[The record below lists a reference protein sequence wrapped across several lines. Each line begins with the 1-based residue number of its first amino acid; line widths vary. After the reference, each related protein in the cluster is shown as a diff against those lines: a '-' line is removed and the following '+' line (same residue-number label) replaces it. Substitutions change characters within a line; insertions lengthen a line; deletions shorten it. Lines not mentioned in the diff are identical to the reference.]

1 MLRKFFLITCIF
13 LLSTITFSENKLNF
27 IFNINRGYM
36 EYTNLDTQVKYGLNF
51 SGGRSSLNL
60 EEGRYKF
67 QFFSPDY
74 HTKEMLI
81 TSDGNY
87 RSYSVELERRES
99 SFFISIIESRK
110 QEVYLS
116 DKPISRGRA
125 LEGAKLIFYRN
136 NEPVKSLE
144 IHSLLE
150 PLSLEHG
157 YYDISLV
164 MGDKSIFR
172 VQRFP
177 INDKGGKFINFFA
190 SPPQVN
196 VRGVLKVGEMS
207 LGGAKVTFTDVDNN
221 SYSMNSNFS
230 GEFSG
235 YLPAKKYQLKV
246 ERFGYKL
253 KEEVNLLYDFTSQVS
268 PYDLR
273 LELQEVPSI
282 IGGRVFDD
290 LGAPIE
296 EARVTMKTEDQVFET
311 FTDSYGRFS
320 GETPAGIIFIKVE
333 KNGYFH
339 HGIVQKI
346 EKSST
351 ISNLEIRV
359 SRQIHSLRGIISDG
373 VSPIKRKKLDLID
386 EEGRRFDSTLS
397 GDNGYFEFLDIPA
410 TRNFYIH
417 TRVKGYKDYSSEPFI
432 LKENQEDF
440 NIILAPLGSKVVLHL
455 MKEPNLPLE
464 EATVLINGK
473 EETTDANGMIYTEPS
488 TTPLTVS
495 VSGVTRTLELSDK
508 QEIYELKF

>member
-13 LLSTITFSENKLNF
+13 LLYNISFSENKLNF
-27 IFNINRGYM
+27 IFNVSRGYM
-36 EYTNLDTQVKYGLNF
+36 EYTNLDTQVKYGLNY
-51 SGGRSSLNL
+51 SGGRASLDL

-74 HTKEMLI
+74 HTKELLI
-81 TSDGNY
+81 TSDGSY

-99 SFFISIIESRK
+99 AFFISIIESRK

-116 DKPISRGRA
+116 ERPINRGRA
-125 LEGAKLIFYRN
+125 LEGATIIFYQN

-144 IHSLLE
+144 VKSLLE
-150 PLSLEHG
+150 PLNLEHG

-164 MGDKSIFR
+164 MGSKTIFR
-172 VQRFP
+172 IQRFP

-196 VRGVLKVGEMS
+196 VKGRLKVGEMS

-221 SYSMNSNFS
+221 SYSMKSDFS

-253 KEEVNLLYDFTSQVS
+253 KEEVNLLYDFTSQTS
-268 PYDLR
+268 PYNLR
-273 LELQEVPSI
+273 LELEEVPSV

-290 LGAPIE
+290 LGDPIE

-311 FTDSYGRFS
+311 FTDSYGRFT
-320 GETPAGIIFIKVE
+320 GETPAGIVFIKVD
-333 KNGYFH
+333 KGGYFH

-359 SRQIHSLRGIISDG
+359 ARQVFSLRGIVSDG
-373 VSPIKRKKLDLID
+373 VSPIKRRKLDLID

-410 TRNFYIH
+410 TRNFYIY
-417 TRVKGYKDYSSEPFI
+417 TSVEGYKNYSSESFI
-432 LKENQEDF
+432 LEEDEENF
-440 NIILAPLGSKVVLHL
+440 NIILDPLGSKVVLQI
-455 MKEPNLPLE
+455 MEEPNLPLE
-464 EATVLINGK
+464 ETTVLINGK
-473 EETTDANGMIYTEPS
+473 EETTDINGMIYTEPS
-488 TTPLTVS
+488 ATPLTVS
-495 VSGVTRTLELSDK
+495 VRGVTKTLEITDK
-508 QEIYELKF
+508 QEIYELRF

>member
-13 LLSTITFSENKLNF
+13 LLYNISFSENKLNF
-27 IFNINRGYM
+27 IFNVSRGYM
-36 EYTNLDTQVKYGLNF
+36 EYTNLDTQVKYGLNY
-51 SGGRSSLNL
+51 SGGRASLDL

-81 TSDGNY
+81 TSDGSY

-116 DKPISRGRA
+116 HRPVNRGRT
-125 LEGAKLIFYRN
+125 LEGAKVIFYQN

-144 IHSLLE
+144 VHSLLE
-150 PLSLEHG
+150 PLNIEHG

-164 MGDKSIFR
+164 MGGKTIFR
-172 VQRFP
+172 IQRFP

-196 VRGVLKVGEMS
+196 VKGILKVGDMS

-221 SYSMNSNFS
+221 SYSMKSDFS

-235 YLPAKKYQLKV
+235 YLPAKKYQIKV

-253 KEEVNLLYDFTSQVS
+253 KKEVNLLYEFTSQVS
-268 PYDLR
+268 SYNLR
-273 LELQEVPSI
+273 LELEEVPSI

-290 LGAPIE
+290 LGVPIE

-311 FTDSYGRFS
+311 FTDSYGRFR
-320 GETPAGIIFIKVE
+320 GETPAGIVFIKVE
-333 KNGYFH
+333 KGGYFH

-359 SRQIHSLRGIISDG
+359 ARQVFSLRGIVSDG
-373 VSPIKRKKLDLID
+373 VSPIKRRRLDLID

-410 TRNFYIH
+410 TREFYIY
-417 TRVKGYKDYSSEPFI
+417 TSVEGYRSYSSEPFA
-432 LKENQEDF
+432 LDKNEENF
-440 NIILAPLGSKVVLHL
+440 NIILDPMGSKVILQI

-464 EATVLINGK
+464 ETTVLINGK
-473 EETTDANGMIYTEPS
+473 EKTTDANGMIYTEPS
-488 TTPLTVS
+488 TVPLTVS
-495 VSGVTRTLELSDK
+495 VKGVTKTLEVTDK

>member
-1 MLRKFFLITCIF
+1 VLRKFFLITCIF

-27 IFNINRGYM
+27 IFNVNRGYM

-60 EEGRYKF
+60 EEGKYKF

-81 TSDGNY
+81 TADGSY

-116 DKPISRGRA
+116 DKPIDRGRA
-125 LEGAKLIFYRN
+125 LEGARLIFYQN

-150 PLSLEHG
+150 PLNLEHG

-164 MGDKSIFR
+164 MGSESIFR

-196 VRGVLKVGEMS
+196 VRGILKVGDMS

-221 SYSMNSNFS
+221 SYSMNSDFS
-230 GEFSG
+230 GEFTG
-235 YLPAKKYQLKV
+235 FIPAKKYQLKV

-253 KEEVNLLYDFTSQVS
+253 KKEVNLIYDFTAQTS
-268 PYDLR
+268 PYNLR

-290 LGAPIE
+290 LGIPIE
-296 EARVTMKTEDQVFET
+296 EARITMKTEDQVFET

-320 GETPAGIIFIKVE
+320 GETPAGIVFIKVE
-333 KNGYFH
+333 KGGYFH

-359 SRQIHSLRGIISDG
+359 ARQVFSLRGIISDG

-410 TRNFYIH
+410 TNNFYIY
-417 TRVKGYKDYSSEPFI
+417 TSVDGYKNYSSDPFV
-432 LKENQEDF
+432 LKEDEENF
-440 NIILAPLGSKVVLHL
+440 NIILDPTGNKVVLHL
-455 MKEPNLPLE
+455 MEETNTPLE
-464 EATVLINGK
+464 EATVFINGI
-473 EETTDANGMIYTEPS
+473 ENTTDANGMIYTEPS
-488 TTPLTVS
+488 DAPVTVS
-495 VSGVTRTLELSDK
+495 VRGVSKTLEITDK
-508 QEIYELKF
+508 QEIYELRF